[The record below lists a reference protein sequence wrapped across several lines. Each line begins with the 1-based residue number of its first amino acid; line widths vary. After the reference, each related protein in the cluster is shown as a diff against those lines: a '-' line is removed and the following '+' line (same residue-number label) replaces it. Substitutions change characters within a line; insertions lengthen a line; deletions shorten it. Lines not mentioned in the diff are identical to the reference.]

1 LFYRKGLF
9 YRRDKMKKERRKR
22 EERFIR
28 KRKRRERFI
37 RKRTVLF

>member
-1 LFYRKGLF
+1 
-9 YRRDKMKKERRKR
+9 MKKERRKR